1 MKTTLR
7 IFRIISKL
15 LLLAYVTIVNFVFIT
30 VFYAL
35 LLSILR
41 HIWPAYIPGLFDEGV
56 IPYLV
61 NTLPYYLLLLFI
73 LYSISPLN
81 VRVIRRKEGY
91 RPKNSSDRM
100 RVERLLSEMGMNRKL
115 KLYRNNDAR
124 VNAAAFGFNTIGL
137 TGGVLAAVS
146 DEELKGIISHEV
158 GHISHYDFVYQVLLF
173 SMESFG
179 YRCLYGIFLI
189 PALIFGIIGSMVFAL
204 VPALGFVG
212 ELIAKLWWAVYKLL
226 HRIIYG
232 ISRITDVNINKYA
245 EYRCDA
251 YAEKYGCKYVE
262 GARPWGEKADIAL
275 PSATQNE
282 LNGDDAKTLVANGV
296 IAVSEGA
303 NMPSTPE
310 AIKVFQDAKILYA
323 PGKAANAGGVS
334 VSGLEMT
341 QNSIKLSWS
350 AEEVDE
356 KLKSIMKNIHEAC
369 VQYGTEADGYVNYV
383 KGANVAGFM
392 KVAKAMMA
400 QGIV

>member
-81 VRVIRRKEGY
+81 VWVLRRKEGY
-91 RPKNSSDRM
+91 RPLNSSDRM
-100 RVERLLSEMGMNRKL
+100 RLERLLSEMGMNRRL

-137 TGGVLAAVS
+137 TGGVLAAAS

-204 VPALGFVG
+204 VPALGLVG
-212 ELIAKLWWAVYKLL
+212 ELIAKLW
-226 HRIIYG
+226 
-232 ISRITDVNINKYA
+232 
-245 EYRCDA
+245 
-251 YAEKYGCKYVE
+251 
-262 GARPWGEKADIAL
+262 
-275 PSATQNE
+275 
-282 LNGDDAKTLVANGV
+282 
-296 IAVSEGA
+296 VS
-303 NMPSTPE
+303 
-310 AIKVFQDAKILYA
+310 IR
-323 PGKAANAGGVS
+323 
-334 VSGLEMT
+334 
-341 QNSIKLSWS
+341 
-350 AEEVDE
+350 
-356 KLKSIMKNIHEAC
+356 
-369 VQYGTEADGYVNYV
+369 
-383 KGANVAGFM
+383 
-392 KVAKAMMA
+392 
-400 QGIV
+400 

>member
-1 MKTTLR
+1 M
-7 IFRIISKL
+7 
-15 LLLAYVTIVNFVFIT
+15 
-30 VFYAL
+30 
-35 LLSILR
+35 
-41 HIWPAYIPGLFDEGV
+41 
-56 IPYLV
+56 
-61 NTLPYYLLLLFI
+61 LLFI
-73 LYSISPLN
+73 LYYISPLN
-81 VRVIRRKEGY
+81 VWVLRRKEGY
-91 RPKNSSDRM
+91 RPMNSSDRM

-251 YAEKYGCKYVE
+251 YAVKYGCGE
-262 GARPWGEKADIAL
+262 GLLSFLRRLKRTEDVYGERPTFTEYIM
-275 PSATQNE
+275 STH
-282 LNGDDAKTLVANGV
+282 
-296 IAVSEGA
+296 
-303 NMPSTPE
+303 PSTE
-310 AIKVFQDAKILYA
+310 KRIARL
-323 PGKAANAGGVS
+323 
-334 VSGLEMT
+334 
-341 QNSIKLSWS
+341 
-350 AEEVDE
+350 E
-356 KLKSIMKNIHEAC
+356 KLL
-369 VQYGTEADGYVNYV
+369 
-383 KGANVAGFM
+383 
-392 KVAKAMMA
+392 
-400 QGIV
+400 

>member
-81 VRVIRRKEGY
+81 VWVL
-91 RPKNSSDRM
+91 RM
-100 RVERLLSEMGMNRKL
+100 RLERLLSEMGMNRRL

-137 TGGVLAAVS
+137 TGGVLAAAS

-204 VPALGFVG
+204 VPALGLVG

-251 YAEKYGCKYVE
+251 YAVKYGCGE
-262 GARPWGEKADIAL
+262 GLLSFLRRLKRTEDVYGEHPTFTEYIM
-275 PSATQNE
+275 STH
-282 LNGDDAKTLVANGV
+282 
-296 IAVSEGA
+296 
-303 NMPSTPE
+303 PSTE
-310 AIKVFQDAKILYA
+310 KRIARL
-323 PGKAANAGGVS
+323 
-334 VSGLEMT
+334 
-341 QNSIKLSWS
+341 
-350 AEEVDE
+350 E
-356 KLKSIMKNIHEAC
+356 KLL
-369 VQYGTEADGYVNYV
+369 
-383 KGANVAGFM
+383 
-392 KVAKAMMA
+392 
-400 QGIV
+400 